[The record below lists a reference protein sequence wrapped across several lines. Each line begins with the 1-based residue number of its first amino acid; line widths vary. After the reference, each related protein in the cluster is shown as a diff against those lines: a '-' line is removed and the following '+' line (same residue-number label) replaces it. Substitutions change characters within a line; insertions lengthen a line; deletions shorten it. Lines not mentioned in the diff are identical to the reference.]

1 MGKGIKELVTELRI
15 SKGNNTL
22 IFIVTDERTKKELY
36 KKLIKE
42 LNILKVQIEAIHLSE
57 KNKNLPSILDSIWK
71 DTPENTVFFVDGIEN
86 AFPEILGYLN
96 LHREIF
102 YEVKRPVV
110 IWCSDYWLNEIAKKA
125 PDFWDFRSNVYEF
138 KTEKIAQI
146 LSEPMPIYISTTFK
160 DLEEE
165 DENKIKESI
174 IISKHLLKA
183 VKEDYKKAS
192 LYISIALNY
201 GKLGDFEKAILYF
214 KKGIKIKENL
224 KNNILVYFDYV
235 NFGNLYNSKGKSKE
249 A

>member
-36 KKLIKE
+36 EKLIKE
-42 LNILKVQIEAIHLSE
+42 LNILKIKAIHLSE
-57 KNKNLPSILDSIWK
+57 KNKNLPAILDSIWK

-110 IWCSDYWLNEIAKKA
+110 IWCRDYWLNEIAKKA

-160 DLEEE
+160 DFEE
-165 DENKIKESI
+165 
-174 IISKHLLKA
+174 
-183 VKEDYKKAS
+183 
-192 LYISIALNY
+192 
-201 GKLGDFEKAILYF
+201 
-214 KKGIKIKENL
+214 
-224 KNNILVYFDYV
+224 
-235 NFGNLYNSKGKSKE
+235 
-249 A
+249 